1 MGIFMPKPKVFVVGA
16 GGMVGATAAQAL
28 AIKEVIH
35 DIVLIDVAADLVHGQ
50 AMDISHST
58 AFTDGVHVRTGDYSE
73 IAKDD
78 IIVITCGIAQKPG
91 QSRLELLAINA
102 KIIRDVVSKV
112 MAQGKP
118 VFILMVANPVDIL
131 THVALK
137 ASGLP
142 KERVFGTGT
151 TLDTARL
158 RVALAESLQVSQKEV
173 QGYILGEHGDSSFP
187 ALSAATIGGVPLAQF
202 PGFKPKMVENIDH
215 EIRQSAYK
223 IIETKKSTYYGIG
236 LVVAEIVS
244 AMLKT
249 RASVFPICSLAQG
262 EYGINDVV
270 LGLPSLISSSG
281 AKILDNY
288 PLSGKEKSQLKT
300 SAGILKIEADKVI

>member
-1 MGIFMPKPKVFVVGA
+1 MNNPKVFVVGA

-28 AIKEVIH
+28 AIKEVVH
-35 DIVLIDVAADLVHGQ
+35 DIILIDVAADLVHGQ
-50 AMDISHST
+50 AMDISHAT
-58 AFTDGVHVRTGDYSE
+58 AFTDGVHVRTGDYNE

-91 QSRLELLAINA
+91 QSRLGLLEINA
-102 KIIRDVVSKV
+102 KIIRDVVDKI
-112 MAQGKP
+112 MARGKP
-118 VFILMVANPVDIL
+118 VYILMVANPVDIL
-131 THVALK
+131 THVALE

-158 RVALAESLQVSQKEV
+158 RVALAESLHVSQKEV

-187 ALSAATIGGVPLAQF
+187 ALSATAVGGVPLSEF
-202 PGFKPKMVENIDH
+202 HGFKPKMIENIDH
-215 EIRQSAYK
+215 EIRSSAYK

-244 AMLKT
+244 AMTKN
-249 RASVFPICSLAQG
+249 RASIFPVCSLADG
-262 EYGINDVV
+262 EYGLNNVV
-270 LGLPSLISSSG
+270 LGLPSLVSSRG
-281 AKILDNY
+281 VKILDNY
-288 PLSGKEKSQLKT
+288 PLSDTEKSQLKN
-300 SAGILKIEADKVI
+300 SATIIKKETEKIL